1 MGKEAW
7 SQELLCRIP
16 SSSSSRSCPPQPSR
30 QTDGPLQHRSD
41 GARVSGPGAP
51 GAWFRS
57 GSCSGQVW
65 NGLKAPA
72 TGAVGD
78 FNVHLV
84 SEPTGSPELTLLRL
98 PKSEKD
104 SKLKVRVVLV
114 GRQV

>member
-1 MGKEAW
+1 MVPMSVAW
-7 SQELLCRIP
+7 EPREPWEPGFGQ
-16 SSSSSRSCPPQPSR
+16 
-30 QTDGPLQHRSD
+30 
-41 GARVSGPGAP
+41 GAARGRYGT
-51 GAWFRS
+51 
-57 GSCSGQVW
+57 
-65 NGLKAPA
+65 APA
-72 TGAVGD
+72 AGAVGD